1 MSRDARTS
9 PDLSPAL
16 EPKRVVILATPTAQS
31 LEIAGPFEVLY
42 CAGEKLR
49 EAGRT
54 RSTGYTI
61 ELVSAISNKMV
72 TGPSGLTFVAQRSY
86 DEIDGAIDTLL
97 VAGGMT
103 LWTGAEH
110 PALLRW
116 LRDQAR
122 VVRRLGSICTG
133 AFVLAQAGLLD
144 GRRATTHWYF
154 SQQLQRDFPSVR
166 VDPEPIF
173 IRDGNL
179 YTSAGVATGMDL
191 TLAMVEEDLGS
202 DIALR
207 VARGLV
213 LYLRRSAGQSQFSTA
228 LAFQKSSRIPLRE
241 LPIWILEH
249 LSDELSV
256 ERLADRAAMSV
267 RNFSRA
273 FTGEYGVTPA
283 RFVER
288 LRVETAERLMRDS
301 EKSIKEI
308 AAECGFRSLDTLRR
322 ALKRSGKAAPSH
334 LRDQTTPIS
343 VQH

>member
-1 MSRDARTS
+1 MA
-9 PDLSPAL
+9 
-16 EPKRVVILATPTAQS
+16 
-31 LEIAGPFEVLY
+31 
-42 CAGEKLR
+42 
-49 EAGRT
+49 
-54 RSTGYTI
+54 
-61 ELVSAISNKMV
+61 
-72 TGPSGLTFVAQRSY
+72 
-86 DEIDGAIDTLL
+86 
-97 VAGGMT
+97 
-103 LWTGAEH
+103 LWTGSAEQG
-110 PALLRW
+110 LLRW
-116 LRDQAR
+116 LREQAGS
-122 VVRRLGSICTG
+122 VRRLGSICTG

-154 SQQLQRDFPSVR
+154 SQQLQHDFPSVR

-179 YTSAGVATGMDL
+179 YTSAGVATGIDL

-213 LYLRRSAGQSQFSTA
+213 LYLRRAAGQSQFSTA

-249 LSDELSV
+249 LSEDLSV
-256 ERLADRAAMSV
+256 EQLAQRAAMSV

-273 FTGEYGVTPA
+273 FTAEYGVSPA

-288 LRVETAERLMRDS
+288 LRVETAERLMQDS
-301 EKSIKEI
+301 EKSVKEI
-308 AAECGFRSLDTLRR
+308 AAECGFGSPDTLRR
-322 ALKRSGKAAPSH
+322 ALKRGGKTIPPQ
-334 LRDQTTPIS
+334 LYDQTTPIR